1 MKHLVMTAIVGISL
15 ALFSAGAQSTV
26 VVQYDIAN
34 SNPSVSSSVNA
45 LPAPVGVIPSAMVA
59 TAATLGTPA
68 PWTGAFEY
76 SEWHVGVAPDPTQY
90 YEFTVTP
97 AAGYQVQYQS
107 IDLGAIVSGNPSSDW
122 TMAVHASLDGFGAS
136 DIALFTQAIARDGS
150 AHIFNG
156 LDISA
161 LGTQSGAVTFRFYM
175 YRPAGSQSGFAGL
188 LNFGA
193 YGPDKSFFVNGI
205 VTPPPLATEPTT
217 WGGVKALY
225 R

>member
-1 MKHLVMTAIVGISL
+1 MKHLVMTAIAAISL
-15 ALFSAGAQSTV
+15 ALFAAGAQSAV

-34 SNPSVSSSVNA
+34 SNPSVSSSVNP
-45 LPAPVGVIPSAMVA
+45 LPAPVGVITSTMNA
-59 TAATLGTPA
+59 TAATLGLPA
-68 PWTGAFEY
+68 PWTGLFGY
-76 SEWHVGVAPDPTQY
+76 LGWNVGVGPNPTQY

-97 AAGYQVQYQS
+97 AVGYQVQYQS
-107 IDLGAIVSGNPSSDW
+107 IDLAAIVGGSTAFVW
-122 TMAVHASLDGFGAS
+122 TMEVHASLDGFGAS
-136 DIALFTQAIARDGS
+136 DIALFTQAIAQDGS
-150 AHIFNG
+150 AHIYNG

-205 VTPPPLATEPTT
+205 VTGPPLATEPTT
-217 WGGVKALY
+217 WGSVKALY